1 MREGTLHWGLS
12 QESLEAQ
19 SKMLDNA
26 QGRLAVPEEGAT
38 GKPSVWERVLG
49 KNCPSRWE
57 VRGPEE
63 LGREDVLFRARLKRE
78 PDSLPGSCSPR
89 PRDPMG
95 SKFITTQCGL
105 LPHLMKALSSQILL
119 VAWLDLLCPG
129 SPV

>member
-1 MREGTLHWGLS
+1 MREGTLHWGLI

-38 GKPSVWERVLG
+38 GKASVWERVLG

-63 LGREDVLFRARLKRE
+63 LGREDVPFRARLKRE
-78 PDSLPGSCSPR
+78 PDSLPGPETLWGPSS
-89 PRDPMG
+89 
-95 SKFITTQCGL
+95 SQL
-105 LPHLMKALSSQILL
+105 SVVLPHLMKALSSQILL